1 MFENDASTTN
11 TAVAGAA
18 AQAPAAERKAFV
30 RRTYAHLLGAVLAF
44 VGLEATFFLTL
55 PVEEISRSMMGS
67 PINWLLVLGAFML
80 VGYAA
85 QKLAMSRASTGVQ
98 YAGLGLYVAI
108 EALIFLPMLWLASQ
122 YYPGVI
128 QSAALVTVAIFSGLT
143 GFAWLTGHDFSWMRG
158 ILVVGTI
165 AALVLIVGGVA
176 LGFELGLFFTVAM
189 IALAGGYIL
198 YETGNILNH
207 YRTDQHVA
215 ASLSL
220 FAAVALLFWY
230 VLRLYMILQ
239 RD

>member
-1 MFENDASTTN
+1 MFENNTSTST

-108 EALIFLPMLWLASQ
+108 EALIFLPMLCLASEH
-122 YYPGVI
+122 YPGVI

-143 GFAWLTGHDFSWMRG
+143 GFAWLTGHDFSW
-158 ILVVGTI
+158 
-165 AALVLIVGGVA
+165 
-176 LGFELGLFFTVAM
+176 
-189 IALAGGYIL
+189 
-198 YETGNILNH
+198 
-207 YRTDQHVA
+207 
-215 ASLSL
+215 
-220 FAAVALLFWY
+220 
-230 VLRLYMILQ
+230 
-239 RD
+239 